1 MTPTAKKMLDGLLG
15 LAANDRGNLLR
26 SIFDNDA
33 SFAKHLQKR
42 MERGEI
48 LSEQDYA
55 EKTFGVLANAATLTV
70 VLPARAEM
78 LPTGKMR
85 LTNGAWIVLLGERGN
100 VITSHPFRPD
110 LVQFEQRHE
119 AMGDDVDDQSIP
131 KTYRDALARVF
142 GSR

>member
-15 LAANDRGNLLR
+15 LAVNDRGDLLR

-33 SFAKHLQKR
+33 SFAKHVQKR

-48 LSEQDYA
+48 LSEHDYA
-55 EKTFGVLANAATLTV
+55 EKTFDVLANADTMTV
-70 VLPARAEM
+70 ALPARAEM

-85 LTNGAWIVLLGERGN
+85 LTDGIWIVLLGERGN
-100 VITSHPFRPD
+100 VVTSRPFWPD
-110 LVQFEQRHE
+110 LVQFEQRHK
-119 AMGDDVDDQSIP
+119 AMGDHVYDQRIP
-131 KTYRDALARVF
+131 KAYRDALARVF